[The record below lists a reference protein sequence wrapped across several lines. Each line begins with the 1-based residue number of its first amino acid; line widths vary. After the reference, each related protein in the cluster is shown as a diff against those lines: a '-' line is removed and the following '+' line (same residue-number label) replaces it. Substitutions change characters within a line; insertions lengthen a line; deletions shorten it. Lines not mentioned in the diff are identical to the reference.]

1 MAPGRTYSQE
11 PVLSGSFVE
20 ATTTPA
26 PGGELLA
33 DPAEKAAAA
42 LPERTDTPMPAPAG
56 AQDNAALEVTA
67 APEVAPSPA
76 TVQGPTPWGWRVAE
90 GLLAAGVL
98 LVGGLGLWRW
108 GRARGA
114 IR

>member
-11 PVLSGSFVE
+11 PILSGSFVE

-33 DPAEKAAAA
+33 GAADKAATA

-67 APEVAPSPA
+67 APEA
-76 TVQGPTPWGWRVAE
+76 TSVQAVVQGSTPWAWRVAE
-90 GLLAAGVL
+90 GLLATGVL

-108 GRARGA
+108 GRARRA
-114 IR
+114 AR